1 MSSDR
6 AAIAAGLLPGD
17 ELHRS
22 LLRSIVDV
30 ARAIFRA
37 RAASVFLLDGE
48 ADELVFEAVSGEGE
62 ESLVGR
68 RFPSSTG
75 IAGWVLVTG
84 QSLVLDDVSADP
96 RFASQAAESTGYVP
110 KAIMAVPLVSGERT
124 LGVLEVLDRP
134 SGERFTMEEA
144 DLLGMFATQAA
155 VALDLLER
163 SRSARRLLDGRRGRR
178 RLAPHPARGRSR
190 VGGGG
195 RPRGGAGAASG
206 ARAHRLAAAAD
217 GPARR
222 PPRRAERRYAL
233 VDVRLDVRRLVLG
246 LLALARDL
254 CQCASY
260 VRVAVFSSLVAT
272 HLVKVFRSLMAIPLV
287 RSHRS
292 SSL

>member
-1 MSSDR
+1 MSADTTS
-6 AAIAAGLLPGD
+6 IAAGLLPKD
-17 ELHRS
+17 DLHRA

-37 RAASVFLLDGE
+37 RAASVFLLDAG

-84 QSLVLDDVSADP
+84 QSLVLDDVTADP

-144 DLLGMFATQAA
+144 DLLGLFAVQAA
-155 VALDLLER
+155 VALDLLQR
-163 SRSARRLLDGRRGRR
+163 SRSARAV
-178 RLAPHPARGRSR
+178 LA
-190 VGGGG
+190 GG
-195 RPRGGAGAASG
+195 SG
-206 ARAHRLAAAAD
+206 ETPVLTRLAAALESAE
-217 GPARR
+217 GPD
-222 PPRRAERRYAL
+222 RATALELLGALER
-233 VDVRLDVRRLVLG
+233 
-246 LLALARDL
+246 LLSR
-254 CQCASY
+254 
-260 VRVAVFSSLVAT
+260 
-272 HLVKVFRSLMAIPLV
+272 
-287 RSHRS
+287 
-292 SSL
+292 

>member
-1 MSSDR
+1 MSANR

-17 ELHRS
+17 DLHRA

-37 RAASVFLLDGE
+37 RAASVFLLDSE

-84 QSLVLDDVSADP
+84 QALVLDDTSADP
-96 RFASQAAESTGYVP
+96 RFAAQAAESTGYVP
-110 KAIMAVPLVSGERT
+110 KAIMAVPLASGEQT

-155 VALDLLER
+155 IALDLLGR
-163 SRSARRLLDGRRGRR
+163 SRSARRLLDDGDADGSV
-178 RLAPHPARGRSR
+178 LT
-190 VGGGG
+190 
-195 RPRGGAGAASG
+195 
-206 ARAHRLAAAAD
+206 RLAAALES
-217 GPARR
+217 
-222 PPRRAERRYAL
+222 AEAEDREAA
-233 VDVRLDVRRLVLG
+233 LG
-246 LLALARDL
+246 LLR
-254 CQCASY
+254 
-260 VRVAVFSSLVAT
+260 AVEQLVSR
-272 HLVKVFRSLMAIPLV
+272 LS
-287 RSHRS
+287 
-292 SSL
+292 

>member
-1 MSSDR
+1 VSGDTTS
-6 AAIAAGLLPGD
+6 IAAGLLPKD
-17 ELHRS
+17 DLHRA

-37 RAASVFLLDGE
+37 RAASVFLLDAG

-84 QSLVLDDVSADP
+84 QSLVLDDVTADP

-144 DLLGMFATQAA
+144 DLLGLFAVQAA
-155 VALDLLER
+155 VALDLLQR
-163 SRSARRLLDGRRGRR
+163 SRSARAV
-178 RLAPHPARGRSR
+178 LA
-190 VGGGG
+190 GGGG
-195 RPRGGAGAASG
+195 ETPVLT
-206 ARAHRLAAAAD
+206 RLAAALESAE
-217 GPARR
+217 GPD
-222 PPRRAERRYAL
+222 RATALELLGALER
-233 VDVRLDVRRLVLG
+233 
-246 LLALARDL
+246 LLSR
-254 CQCASY
+254 
-260 VRVAVFSSLVAT
+260 
-272 HLVKVFRSLMAIPLV
+272 
-287 RSHRS
+287 
-292 SSL
+292 

>member
-1 MSSDR
+1 MSADR

-37 RAASVFLLDGE
+37 RAASVFLLDAE

-155 VALDLLER
+155 VALDLLQR
-163 SRSARRLLDGRRGRR
+163 SRSARRLL
-178 RLAPHPARGRSR
+178 A
-190 VGGGG
+190 
-195 RPRGGAGAASG
+195 GGAEDGDGSALTDRKST
-206 ARAHRLAAAAD
+206 RLN
-217 GPARR
+217 
-222 PPRRAERRYAL
+222 
-233 VDVRLDVRRLVLG
+233 
-246 LLALARDL
+246 
-254 CQCASY
+254 S
-260 VRVAVFSSLVAT
+260 
-272 HLVKVFRSLMAIPLV
+272 
-287 RSHRS
+287 SHRPLSRMPS
-292 SSL
+292 SA